1 MTPEEFYNLF
11 KLCMFSYLASLLITI
26 IVILIKYQNLSLIL
40 NQNSNYLV
48 CQENSKF
55 FILETF

>member
-26 IVILIKYQNLSLIL
+26 SVILIKYQNLSLIL

-48 CQENSKF
+48 CQENYKF